1 MFISEVENPNV
12 DIISWATEKK
22 ENKSLSEQNVALYK
36 TESENDII
44 KLEFKFADQK
54 WVNENTD
61 TFVIYSCSEGLS
73 VMTQSI
79 PQNTSC
85 NENITLSTTVKDK
98 NFWFYVQIFTVFFR
112 ENIDYSRNFDE
123 IVIFLAN
130 ISLTT
135 RIDT

>member
-1 MFISEVENPNV
+1 MFSFLFIPEVENPNV
-12 DIISWATEKK
+12 DITSWATEKK

-61 TFVIYSCSEGLS
+61 TFVIYSCSEGFS

-79 PQNTSC
+79 PQNTS
-85 NENITLSTTVKDK
+85 
-98 NFWFYVQIFTVFFR
+98 
-112 ENIDYSRNFDE
+112 
-123 IVIFLAN
+123 
-130 ISLTT
+130 
-135 RIDT
+135 